1 MTTDVLKA
9 NLHGMKQM
17 LAKVQWLRD
26 GDRNTAPEAIGFC
39 KAMVDLSLE
48 EVAKLERELG
58 LKRAGESIVELR

>member
-1 MTTDVLKA
+1 MSTDTLKD

-26 GDRNTAPEAIGFC
+26 GDRNTAPEVIGFC
-39 KAMVDLSLE
+39 KAMVDHSLE

-58 LKRAGESIVELR
+58 LKRAGESILEMR

>member
-17 LAKVQWLRD
+17 LAKVCWTVD
-26 GDRNTAPEAIGFC
+26 GGANAPETIGFC

-58 LKRAGESIVELR
+58 LNRAGESILELR